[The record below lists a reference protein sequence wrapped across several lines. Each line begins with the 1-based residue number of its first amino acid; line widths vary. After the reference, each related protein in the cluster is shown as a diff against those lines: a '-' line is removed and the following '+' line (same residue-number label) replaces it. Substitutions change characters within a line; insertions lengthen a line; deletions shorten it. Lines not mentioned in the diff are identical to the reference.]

1 MTPRASA
8 GRFPF
13 SQDLEAAFRASRRA
27 AAFLAIEKKGKA
39 AFAKVCSVPACWQ
52 SMRAYSRPEPV
63 AMAHVAGAV
72 PFREGSVQEAPD
84 LWLLAAV
91 RWLREAP
98 GATIPFRAPAGAQG
112 TNEVGVSLA
121 GWVRRRRSASRN
133 PERINTN
140 KTALVG
146 SEEKNICRSP
156 IK

>member
-112 TNEVGVSLA
+112 TKLECLLPAGSAGVGRLLETPSGSTRTRPL
-121 GWVRRRRSASRN
+121 WLDPR
-133 PERINTN
+133 
-140 KTALVG
+140 KT
-146 SEEKNICRSP
+146 NICRSP